1 MFQSF
6 LTELCKS
13 VPKILLSR
21 SSAFRISDWGVT
33 ISEVESE
40 EASATSA
47 NMWRIAKPGM
57 FKVFKGTIGMK
68 LEDILPI
75 AMKLAKQIKGK

>member
-1 MFQSF
+1 MYP
-6 LTELCKS
+6 
-13 VPKILLSR
+13 PKGEKII
-21 SSAFRISDWGVT
+21 AQYISTSDYWGMT